1 MLFNICYLI
10 IINNIIINLLQ
21 KGYIFQHIHSIKP
34 QNPQNKNHFII
45 VIFACYFYSDC
56 RKNNLPLQKVEAKPE

>member
-1 MLFNICYLI
+1 MLFNNYQQYYNKPLTKR
-10 IINNIIINLLQ
+10 L
-21 KGYIFQHIHSIKP
+21 YFSTYSIKP
-34 QNPQNKNHFII
+34 PNPQNKNHFII